1 MHSVYKKCTF
11 DLMYCFTR
19 TWQKTS
25 GRGGRRRSSKRKAGC
40 PACLNSGRCAH
51 RPRYNLRPYRASAKR
66 LNNQCSIG
74 ATAPGSARN
83 PARRVYV
90 KPVQQRAV
98 DVLWGPQW
106 ALTECVQWGER
117 RQWSHLRF
125 SGSVSFLRS
134 ICRTRLEV
142 VAATGR

>member
-1 MHSVYKKCTF
+1 MAK
-11 DLMYCFTR
+11 DLR
-19 TWQKTS
+19 S
-25 GRGGRRRSSKRKAGC
+25 GRTPEVVQKESGLPRFALVPEDVPIDLGVIATRIETAPHCRIINAALQPLLREVLVILLAGC
-40 PACLNSGRCAH
+40 RC
-51 RPRYNLRPYRASAKR
+51 
-66 LNNQCSIG
+66 Q
-74 ATAPGSARN
+74 
-83 PARRVYV
+83 
-90 KPVQQRAV
+90 PVQQRAV

-125 SGSVSFLRS
+125 SGAVSFLRS

>member
-1 MHSVYKKCTF
+1 MTSKKEKEITVF
-11 DLMYCFTR
+11 G
-19 TWQKTS
+19 S
-25 GRGGRRRSSKRKAGC
+25 GEVK
-40 PACLNSGRCAH
+40 PD
-51 RPRYNLRPYRASAKR
+51 
-66 LNNQCSIG
+66 
-74 ATAPGSARN
+74 
-83 PARRVYV
+83 ARRVYMSAGTA
-90 KPVQQRAV
+90 RAV

-125 SGSVSFLRS
+125 SGAVSFLRS